1 MESHHLLLASGIT
14 TGSLREK
21 ILVCVLDR
29 GMKSAKVIAASIGSY
44 PHRDTGVL
52 VQCGIKDVKAAISK
66 INAITSHCRWNQ
78 KLVATKSGDDYLIT
92 LEKR

>member
-1 MESHHLLLASGIT
+1 
-14 TGSLREK
+14 
-21 ILVCVLDR
+21 
-29 GMKSAKVIAASIGSY
+29 
-44 PHRDTGVL
+44 L